1 MAGKKVPLGIELVK
15 RKVATEADVKEA
27 IRYQKEHPNTKIGE
41 ALAEIGTID
50 EKKLVQAMSEILGE
64 KVIIMRPE
72 LVNIN
77 ISKYI
82 SIDTAKKN
90 KVIPFDEING
100 KVKVCFSDVNDP
112 KVVEQIRLMLLH
124 SGYSMEKYISFSK
137 FLFLPLIMSFCKT
150 S

>member
-100 KVKVCFSDVNDP
+100 KVKV
-112 KVVEQIRLMLLH
+112 
-124 SGYSMEKYISFSK
+124 
-137 FLFLPLIMSFCKT
+137 
-150 S
+150 